1 MLTNDSNM
9 GQNIAKSDRGPDKK
23 GKLYH
28 IFGGFMEK
36 VSYAC
41 TVNHSVVSNS
51 L

>member
-1 MLTNDSNM
+1 MTLIWGRILQRVIEDL
-9 GQNIAKSDRGPDKK
+9 IKK

-28 IFGGFMEK
+28 VCGGFMEK

>member
-1 MLTNDSNM
+1 M

-28 IFGGFMEK
+28 ICGGFMEK
-36 VSYAC
+36 VSYVC
-41 TVNHSVVSNS
+41 MVSHSAVSNS